1 MLGRQSIY
9 WWHGLLVGV
18 IACEAPKLTGT
29 IGFTMP
35 VVYTLL
41 IIFPEA

>member
-1 MLGRQSIY
+1 MVFRA
-9 WWHGLLVGV
+9 GV
-18 IACEAPKLTGT
+18 LACMSACEAPKLTGT
-29 IGFTMP
+29 IGFTMA